1 MKWSPISAKRL
12 PTCDVASPDRALIG
26 APAISNAR
34 VSTLELG
41 VCLGHYHPITTF
53 VQRAWTGPVIDVKGL
68 SGQAA
73 CACPCRQQD
82 RRKRRPLATE
92 LPELAEILVE
102 NSLDISI
109 AGFAAVEID
118 QITTSFED
126 DTSDPVDAVDRA

>member
-1 MKWSPISAKRL
+1 MP
-12 PTCDVASPDRALIG
+12 G
-26 APAISNAR
+26 

-53 VQRAWTGPVIDVKGL
+53 LQRAWKGPVIDVKGL
-68 SGQAA
+68 SGPAA

-82 RRKRRPLATE
+82 RRERRPLATE

-109 AGFAAVEID
+109 TGFAAVEID
-118 QITTSFED
+118 QITTGFED

>member
-1 MKWSPISAKRL
+1 
-12 PTCDVASPDRALIG
+12 
-26 APAISNAR
+26 
-34 VSTLELG
+34 
-41 VCLGHYHPITTF
+41 
-53 VQRAWTGPVIDVKGL
+53 VIDVKGL

-73 CACPCRQQD
+73 RACPCRRQD

-109 AGFAAVEID
+109 TGFAAVEID
-118 QITTSFED
+118 QITTGFED